1 MANITLILGTDSV
14 SSSRVTINDN
24 FANINHELAS
34 IADVLDT
41 TNETITL
48 AGEGAL
54 GALIVAAGKFTANQT
69 AVTSAVPVT
78 INSTFT
84 ANADVAYS
92 IRKIGPITGTSD
104 LPTANAFLHSTYI
117 VDASAINSVNLPVG
131 NTGQEITIIA
141 AGGTLSIDAAFVS
154 GATSISLADKAS
166 LTVRFA
172 EGFWNIVSSHLAT
185 IL

>member
-24 FANINHELAS
+24 FANINHDLAS
-34 IADVLDT
+34 IAGVLDT

-48 AGEGAL
+48 AGASVFGSLNIASN
-54 GALIVAAGKFTANQT
+54 KFIANST

-78 INSTFT
+78 VNSTFT
-84 ANADVAYS
+84 ANADIAYS
-92 IRKIGPITGTSD
+92 VRKIGPITGTSD
-104 LPTANAFLHSTYI
+104 LPAANAFLHSTYI
-117 VDASAINSVNLPVG
+117 VDAATINSVNLPIG
-131 NTGQEITIIA
+131 NVGQEITIIA
-141 AGGTLSIDAAFVS
+141 AGGILTVQAAHVA
-154 GATSISLADKAS
+154 GATSISLADKAT

-172 EGFWNIVSSHLAT
+172 EGFWNIVSNYMAT

>member
-24 FANINHELAS
+24 FANINNDLAS
-34 IADVLDT
+34 IAGVLDT

-48 AGEGAL
+48 AGASAFGSL
-54 GALIVAAGKFTANQT
+54 NVASNKFIANST

-92 IRKIGPITGTSD
+92 VRKISTD
-104 LPTANAFLHSTYI
+104 LPAANAFLHSTYVI
-117 VDASAINSVNLPVG
+117 DASIINSVNLQRG
-131 NTGQEITIIA
+131 NIGQEITIVA
-141 AGGTLSIDAAFVS
+141 DGGTVNINTANVS
-154 GATSISLADKAS
+154 GATSISLADKGT
-166 LTVRFA
+166 LTVRFIDTH
-172 EGFWNIVSSHLAT
+172 WSIVSNYLVT
-185 IL
+185 VL